1 MFKKIL
7 PYVIAIVAFIAVAY
21 AYTPEVFSG
30 KVVNQSD
37 ISSWKGMA
45 QEIVSWNESH
55 PGERA
60 LWTNSMFGGMPATTI
75 SVIYHGDA
83 TQPLYNFLQIGQ
95 RPASYLLISMIGAFL
110 LFLAFG
116 VSVPLAAFGAIAV
129 SFCSYNMQ
137 IIQVGH
143 NTKMMAIAFMPWV
156 LAAVVHAYRNAPFWG
171 SLFFAFALS
180 FQIKA
185 NHPQI
190 SYYLAMIIL
199 GFAIWQ
205 LCSAIQHKVL
215 PKFIKTS
222 VMLLV
227 AGTIGIACN
236 VNQLWPTYE
245 YSAHSM
251 RGGSELTISPQ
262 DKDAVIANAN
272 YAASNSSESITEPE
286 KEAGKPTVEASV
298 QNRQGL
304 DLEYATQWSYGIGET
319 LDLMIPNL
327 YGGASAGALDKDS
340 ETYKLLVNSGYPP
353 MQAEQI
359 IQALPLYWGP
369 QPFTAGPMYMGA
381 LTIFLCVLGF
391 FVLKGGIRWWTGV
404 VGLIAVFLG
413 WGYHFM
419 SASEL
424 FFNYMPMYNKF
435 RTVSMIL
442 VILQILIPIMAVLAL
457 DKVLYQR
464 NVLNISGSH
473 LSGEKTTAT
482 NKKNKVAANRSQA
495 VAETREGTGNE
506 FNKALLWSLGIT
518 GGISLILWPIPS
530 LAGSF
535 TSEADA
541 NYPNELAA
549 SLAADRQSLLRADA
563 LRSLVFIL
571 LGAGAIWGYT
581 KGWFKRS
588 YALAALIALVL
599 IDLWTIDRR
608 YLNNDH
614 FVTQQEFTN
623 VLEPRTVD
631 QLILQDT
638 DPDYRVLDLSV
649 NTFNNAYTS
658 YHHKTI
664 GGYSPAKMQRYQDII
679 DWYILSEINAVSNEL
694 KGANTIAQAQEQL
707 GWHPV
712 LSMLNTRYLIVGAD
726 TPPLVNQY
734 ALGNAWFV
742 SELIPARNANEEI
755 SLLSTINPA
764 NTAIVDSN
772 TIAPEDLATLI
783 TGNDSITSCTTAN
796 ASAPDVINV
805 NETAAA
811 ADDTAE
817 QEDSEAAAISSIE
830 LSEYSPNRLVYT
842 FKSESRQPAVFSEIY
857 YAPGWKAYIT
867 MNDQTGNNISEEA
880 TQEQADD
887 NASASEQIQQ
897 AAGEKMETEIFRAN
911 YILRGVMVPEG
922 EGKIEFVF
930 EPECFSK
937 GELCSKASSWLLII
951 VLMGAISVTIL
962 RRKSTRETEQ

>member
-1 MFKKIL
+1 MLKKIL
-7 PYVIAIVAFIAVAY
+7 PYIIAIVAFIVVAY

-83 TQPLYNFLQIGQ
+83 TQTFYNFLQTGQ
-95 RPASYLLISMIGAFL
+95 RPANYLLISMIGAFL

-199 GFAIWQ
+199 GFTIWQ
-205 LCSAIQHKVL
+205 LCGAIKRKSF
-215 PKFIKTS
+215 PRFMKTS
-222 VMLLV
+222 AMLLV
-227 AGTIGIACN
+227 AGAIGIACN

-251 RGGSELTISPQ
+251 RGGSELTVTPQ
-262 DKDAVIANAN
+262 DKEAVIANAKL
-272 YAASNSSESITEPE
+272 AAENEATDQIVPEAAATQAVQQTLEADSANETE
-286 KEAGKPTVEASV
+286 KKS
-298 QNRQGL
+298 RQGL

-327 YGGASAGALDKDS
+327 YGGASAGALTKDS
-340 ETYKLLVNSGYPP
+340 ETYKLLVGSGYPP
-353 MQAEQI
+353 KQAEQI

-381 LTIFLCVLGF
+381 LTIFLCILGF
-391 FVLKGGIRWWTGV
+391 FILRGGIRWWTGSV
-404 VGLIAVFLG
+404 ALIAIFLG

-424 FFNYMPMYNKF
+424 FFNYMPLYNKF

-442 VILQILIPIMAVLAL
+442 VILQILIPVMAVLAL
-457 DKVLYQR
+457 DKVLYHR

-473 LSGEKTTAT
+473 FSGEKAMTA
-482 NKKNKVAANRSQA
+482 NEKAKVAAGSSQT
-495 VAETREGTGNE
+495 VAETRPGTDSDLK
-506 FNKALLWSLGIT
+506 KALLWSLGIT
-518 GGISLILWPIPS
+518 GGISLILWLIPS

-535 TSEADA
+535 SSEADA
-541 NYPNELAA
+541 NYPDELAA
-549 SLAADRQSLLRADA
+549 ALAADRMSLLKADA

-571 LGAGAIWGYT
+571 LGATAIWGYT

-588 YALAALIALVL
+588 YALAALIVLVL
-599 IDLWTIDRR
+599 VDLWTIDKR
-608 YLNNDH
+608 YLNSEH
-614 FVTQQEFTN
+614 FVTQKEFTN
-623 VLEPRTVD
+623 VLEARAVD
-631 QLILQDT
+631 QMILQDT

-649 NTFNNAYTS
+649 NTFNNSYTS

-664 GGYSPAKMQRYQDII
+664 GGYSPAKMQRYQDMI
-679 DWYILSEINAVSNEL
+679 DWYILPEISSITNEL
-694 KGANTIAQAQEQL
+694 NGAGTVAQAQEQL

-726 TPPLVNQY
+726 NPPLVNHY
-734 ALGNAWFV
+734 ALGNAWYV
-742 SELIPARNANEEI
+742 SKLIPAKTANEEI

-764 NTAIVDSN
+764 NMAIVDSN
-772 TIAPEDLATLI
+772 TIAPADLTFE
-783 TGNDSITSCTTAN
+783 
-796 ASAPDVINV
+796 AP
-805 NETAAA
+805 A
-811 ADDTAE
+811 ADSTE
-817 QEDSEAAAISSIE
+817 SIADDNATDGSIIA
-830 LSEYSPNRLVYT
+830 LSEYSPNRLVYE
-842 FKSESRQPAVFSEIY
+842 FKSETRQPAIFSEIY
-857 YAPGWKAYIT
+857 YAPGWKAYLT
-867 MNDQTGNNISEEA
+867 MNG
-880 TQEQADD
+880 
-887 NASASEQIQQ
+887 SAESDRKEID
-897 AAGEKMETEIFRAN
+897 IFRAN

-922 EGKIEFVF
+922 EGRIEFVF
-930 EPECFSK
+930 DPECFSK
-937 GELCSKASSWLLII
+937 GELCSKASSWLLVIL
-951 VLMGAISVTIL
+951 LMGAISVTIL
-962 RRKSTRETEQ
+962 RRKKN

>member
-7 PYVIAIVAFIAVAY
+7 PYIIAIVAFIVVAY

-83 TQPLYNFLQIGQ
+83 TQTFYNFLQTGQ

-110 LFLAFG
+110 LFMAFG
-116 VSVPLAAFGAIAV
+116 VNVPLAAFGAIAV

-205 LCSAIQHKVL
+205 LCGAIKRKAF

-227 AGTIGIACN
+227 AGAIGIACN

-251 RGGSELTISPQ
+251 RGGSELTVTPQ
-262 DKDAVIANAN
+262 DKEAVIAG
-272 YAASNSSESITEPE
+272 SIADQAI
-286 KEAGKPTVEASV
+286 KADG

-327 YGGASAGALDKDS
+327 YGGASAGALTKDS
-340 ETYKLLVNSGYPP
+340 ETYKLLVGSGYPP
-353 MQAEQI
+353 KQAEQI

-381 LTIFLCVLGF
+381 LTIFLCILGF
-391 FVLKGGIRWWTGV
+391 FILRGGIRWW
-404 VGLIAVFLG
+404 VGSVGIIAIFLG

-464 NVLNISGSH
+464 NVLNSAESNIQN
-473 LSGEKTTAT
+473 LKPT
-482 NKKNKVAANRSQA
+482 NLK
-495 VAETREGTGNE
+495 
-506 FNKALLWSLGIT
+506 KALLWSLGIT
-518 GGISLILWPIPS
+518 GGISLILWLIPS

-535 TSEADA
+535 SSEADA
-541 NYPNELAA
+541 NYPDELAA
-549 SLAADRQSLLRADA
+549 ALAADRMSLLKADA

-571 LGAGAIWGYT
+571 LGATAIWGYT

-588 YALAALIALVL
+588 YALAALIVLVL
-599 IDLWTIDRR
+599 VDLWTIDKR
-608 YLNNDH
+608 YLNNEH
-614 FVTQQEFTN
+614 FVTQKEFTN
-623 VLEPRTVD
+623 VLEPRAVD
-631 QLILQDT
+631 QMILQDT

-664 GGYSPAKMQRYQDII
+664 GGYSPAKMQRYQDMI
-679 DWYILSEINAVSNEL
+679 DWYILPEISSITNEL
-694 KGANTIAQAQEQL
+694 NGAATVAQAQEQL

-726 TPPLVNQY
+726 NPPLVNQY
-734 ALGNAWFV
+734 ALGNAWYV
-742 SELIPARNANEEI
+742 SRLIPAKNANEEI

-764 NTAIVDSN
+764 NMAIVDSN
-772 TIAPEDLATLI
+772 TIAPADLTFE
-783 TGNDSITSCTTAN
+783 
-796 ASAPDVINV
+796 AP
-805 NETAAA
+805 A
-811 ADDTAE
+811 ADSTE
-817 QEDSEAAAISSIE
+817 SIADDNATDGSIIA
-830 LSEYSPNRLVYT
+830 LSEYSPNRLVYE
-842 FKSESRQPAVFSEIY
+842 FKSETRQPAIFSEIY
-857 YAPGWKAYIT
+857 YAPGWKAYLT
-867 MNDQTGNNISEEA
+867 MDG
-880 TQEQADD
+880 
-887 NASASEQIQQ
+887 SAESDRKEID
-897 AAGEKMETEIFRAN
+897 IFRAN

-922 EGKIEFVF
+922 KGRIEFVF

-937 GELCSKASSWLLII
+937 GELCSKASSWLLVIL
-951 VLMGAISVTIL
+951 LMGAISVTIL
-962 RRKSTRETEQ
+962 RRKKN

>member
-7 PYVIAIVAFIAVAY
+7 PYIIAIVAFIVVAY

-83 TQPLYNFLQIGQ
+83 TQTFYNFLQTGQ

-156 LAAVVHAYRNAPFWG
+156 LAAVVHAYRNAPFCG

-205 LCSAIQHKVL
+205 LCSAIKRKVL
-215 PKFIKTS
+215 PRFLKTS

-227 AGTIGIACN
+227 AGAIGIACN

-251 RGGSELTISPQ
+251 RGGSELTVTPQ
-262 DKDAVIANAN
+262 DKEAVIAGSTADQTIK
-272 YAASNSSESITEPE
+272 AD
-286 KEAGKPTVEASV
+286 G

-319 LDLMIPNL
+319 LDLMIPNM
-327 YGGASAGALDKDS
+327 YGGSSAGALTKDS
-340 ETYKLLVNSGYPP
+340 ETYKLLVGSGYPP
-353 MQAEQI
+353 KQAEQI

-381 LTIFLCVLGF
+381 LTIFLCILGF
-391 FVLKGGIRWWTGV
+391 FILRGGIRWW
-404 VGLIAVFLG
+404 VGSVGIIAIFLG

-464 NVLNISGSH
+464 NVLNS
-473 LSGEKTTAT
+473 
-482 NKKNKVAANRSQA
+482 
-495 VAETREGTGNE
+495 AESNIQNLTPTDLK
-506 FNKALLWSLGIT
+506 KALLWSLGIT
-518 GGISLILWPIPS
+518 GGISLILWLIPS

-535 TSEADA
+535 SSEADA
-541 NYPNELAA
+541 NYPDELAA
-549 SLAADRQSLLRADA
+549 ALAADRMSLLKADA
-563 LRSLVFIL
+563 LRSLIFIL
-571 LGAGAIWGYT
+571 LGATAIWGYT

-588 YALAALIALVL
+588 YALAALIVLVL
-599 IDLWTIDRR
+599 VDLWTIDKR
-608 YLNNDH
+608 YLNNEH
-614 FVTQQEFTN
+614 FVTQKEFTN
-623 VLEPRTVD
+623 VLEPRAVD
-631 QLILQDT
+631 QMILQDT

-664 GGYSPAKMQRYQDII
+664 GGYSPAKMQRYQDMI
-679 DWYILSEINAVSNEL
+679 DWYILPEISSITKEL
-694 KGANTIAQAQEQL
+694 NGAATVAQAQEQL

-726 TPPLVNQY
+726 NPPLVNQY
-734 ALGNAWFV
+734 ALGNAWYV
-742 SELIPARNANEEI
+742 SRLIPAKTANEEI

-764 NTAIVDSN
+764 NMAIVDSN
-772 TIAPEDLATLI
+772 TIALEDLTFEAPAT
-783 TGNDSITSCTTAN
+783 DSTEAI
-796 ASAPDVINV
+796 
-805 NETAAA
+805 
-811 ADDTAE
+811 ADDN
-817 QEDSEAAAISSIE
+817 AIAGSIIA
-830 LSEYSPNRLVYT
+830 LSEYSPNRLVYE
-842 FKSESRQPAVFSEIY
+842 FKSETRQPAVFSEIY
-857 YAPGWKAYIT
+857 YAPGWKAYLT
-867 MNDQTGNNISEEA
+867 MNGSAESDKEEL
-880 TQEQADD
+880 D
-887 NASASEQIQQ
+887 
-897 AAGEKMETEIFRAN
+897 IFRAD

-922 EGKIEFVF
+922 AGKIEFVF

-937 GELCSKASSWLLII
+937 GELCSKASSWLLVII
-951 VLMGAISVTIL
+951 LMGAISVTIL
-962 RRKSTRETEQ
+962 RRKKN

>member
-7 PYVIAIVAFIAVAY
+7 PYIIAIVAFIVVAY

-83 TQPLYNFLQIGQ
+83 TQTFYNFLQTGQ

-205 LCSAIQHKVL
+205 LCGAIKRKAF
-215 PKFIKTS
+215 PRFIKTS

-227 AGTIGIACN
+227 AGAIGIACN

-251 RGGSELTISPQ
+251 RGGSELTVTPQ
-262 DKDAVIANAN
+262 DKEAVIANAN
-272 YAASNSSESITEPE
+272 HAASSNHASLTES
-286 KEAGKPTVEASV
+286 KEETVTAMDGTGS
-298 QNRQGL
+298 QSRKGL

-327 YGGASAGALDKDS
+327 YGGASAGALTKDS
-340 ETYKLLVNSGYPP
+340 ETYKLLVGSGYPP
-353 MQAEQI
+353 KQAEQI

-381 LTIFLCVLGF
+381 LTIFLCILGF
-391 FVLKGGIRWWTGV
+391 FILRGGIRWW
-404 VGLIAVFLG
+404 VGSVGIIAIFLG

-464 NVLNISGSH
+464 NVLES
-473 LSGEKTTAT
+473 
-482 NKKNKVAANRSQA
+482 AN
-495 VAETREGTGNE
+495 GNNE
-506 FNKALLWSLGIT
+506 NLNPTDLKKALLWSLGIT
-518 GGISLILWPIPS
+518 GGISLILWLIPS

-535 TSEADA
+535 SSEADA
-541 NYPNELAA
+541 NYPDELAA
-549 SLAADRQSLLRADA
+549 TLAADRMSLLKADA

-571 LGAGAIWGYT
+571 LSATAVWGYT

-588 YALAALIALVL
+588 YALAALIVLVL
-599 IDLWTIDRR
+599 VDLWTIDKR
-608 YLNNDH
+608 YLNNEH
-614 FVTQQEFTN
+614 FVTQKEFTN
-623 VLEPRTVD
+623 VLEPRAVD
-631 QLILQDT
+631 QMILQDT

-664 GGYSPAKMQRYQDII
+664 GGYSPAKMQRYQDMI
-679 DWYILSEINAVSNEL
+679 DWYILPEISSITNEL
-694 KGANTIAQAQEQL
+694 NGAATVAQAQEQL

-726 TPPLVNQY
+726 NPPLVNQY
-734 ALGNAWFV
+734 ALGNAWYV
-742 SELIPARNANEEI
+742 SKLIPAKTANEEI

-764 NTAIVDSN
+764 NMAIVDSN
-772 TIAPEDLATLI
+772 TIAPADLTFE
-783 TGNDSITSCTTAN
+783 
-796 ASAPDVINV
+796 AP
-805 NETAAA
+805 A
-811 ADDTAE
+811 ADSTE
-817 QEDSEAAAISSIE
+817 SIADDNATDGSIIA
-830 LSEYSPNRLVYT
+830 LSEYSPNRLVYE
-842 FKSESRQPAVFSEIY
+842 FKSETRQPAIFSEIY
-857 YAPGWKAYIT
+857 YAPGWKAYLT
-867 MNDQTGNNISEEA
+867 MNG
-880 TQEQADD
+880 
-887 NASASEQIQQ
+887 SA
-897 AAGEKMETEIFRAN
+897 ETDKKELDIFRAD

-922 EGKIEFVF
+922 AGKIEFVF

-937 GELCSKASSWLLII
+937 GELCSKASSWLLVIL
-951 VLMGAISVTIL
+951 LMGAISVTIL
-962 RRKSTRETEQ
+962 RRKKN